1 MTGIIIK
8 TLHDRT
14 EITKSQ
20 ILITGL
26 SRSIYYP
33 INSNLEL
40 TEMSDLKKE
49 KMTIYIKNMACLHC
63 QMVVKSELEKLGV
76 NKAVVNQGE
85 VRITQDISPVK
96 KQQLNLALKKSGF
109 ELMDPRKVT
118 IVKRIRNIVDEMVH
132 YSEEQMKSILPGYL
146 SKKLRYDYE
155 YLAELFSEVYNTTIE
170 KYFVLSKIEKVK
182 ELLVYYRL
190 NLTEVS
196 YQLNYNSVAH
206 LTTQFKEVT
215 GISPCNFQKIKYIR
229 QTAQQ
234 NV

>member
-1 MTGIIIK
+1 
-8 TLHDRT
+8 
-14 EITKSQ
+14 
-20 ILITGL
+20 
-26 SRSIYYP
+26 
-33 INSNLEL
+33 
-40 TEMSDLKKE
+40 MSDLKEE

-63 QMVVKSELEKLGV
+63 QLVVKSELEKLGV

-85 VRITQDISPVK
+85 VRITQEMSPFK
-96 KQQLNLALKKSGF
+96 KEQLNLALKRSGF
-109 ELMDPRKVT
+109 ELMDPRKVA

-132 YSEEQMKSILPGYL
+132 YSEDQMKSILPGYL

-182 ELLVYYRL
+182 ELIVYYRL

-206 LTTQFKEVT
+206 LTNQFKEVT
-215 GISPCNFQKIKYIR
+215 GISPCNFLKIKYIR
-229 QTAQQ
+229 QSAQQ